1 MYHLYKAFAES
12 EADIL
17 KTQHA
22 YASEEHGVTVP
33 YTTVLTLSPG
43 FFRDE
48 LELGVRICGCEDS
61 LKDSEVMA
69 FSTLVFN
76 PLLDLLEEY
85 AKADLVGA
93 QVAAAEMIRILESID
108 TDDDMFPEYEIG
120 LIRDAVSL
128 SPEQL
133 ESSAAKALTEF
144 MEGPFVCDWKG
155 FAVWDAGNGT
165 VDCNYE
171 AHIVLKPTDG
181 VRENDVLKQLLRGN
195 PSASGEV
202 IHNFFVKRLCGY
214 LDDEFEEYCSDD
226 DYYQPV
232 VEDFELEY
240 RVKNWCRQNAFDFV
254 SCEGHGDDDG
264 YVPKFRGGR
273 W

>member
-1 MYHLYKAFAES
+1 ML
-12 EADIL
+12 
-17 KTQHA
+17 
-22 YASEEHGVTVP
+22 
-33 YTTVLTLSPG
+33 
-43 FFRDE
+43 
-48 LELGVRICGCEDS
+48 
-61 LKDSEVMA
+61 A

-85 AKADLVGA
+85 TKADLAGVKL
-93 QVAAAEMIRILESID
+93 AAAEMIRILERID

-128 SPEQL
+128 CPEQL
-133 ESSAAKALTEF
+133 ENSAAKALDQF
-144 MEGPFVCDWKG
+144 MEETFACDWEG
-155 FAVWDAGNGT
+155 YAVWDAGNGT

-171 AHIVLKPTDG
+171 AHVVLKPTDS

-195 PSASGEV
+195 QTASGEV
-202 IHNFFVKRLCGY
+202 IRNFFVKRLCGY